1 MKPDTQSIYNNVVGE
16 DFPAALPGFEKI
28 NRYWDTQ
35 HDIYAAKINPGEY
48 YVSAHGELI
57 TTVLGSCISV
67 CVRDT
72 ALGIGG
78 MNHFMLPVMVSGKIA
93 EEWKDTPVSF
103 ETRYG
108 NIAIERLINSIISLG
123 GQRHRLECK
132 IFGGAKVL
140 NISSNVG
147 QMNID
152 FARHYIESEGFS
164 ISSEDVGDIY
174 PRKVLYFPS
183 SGRVRVKKLYKL
195 HNDTLEKREMN
206 YLDELAKTPLQ
217 GKVDLF

>member
-1 MKPDTQSIYNNVVGE
+1 MKPDAKSIYNSLAGE
-16 DFPAALPGFEKI
+16 DLPTALPGFEKI

-57 TTVLGSCISV
+57 TTVLGSCIAV

-78 MNHFMLPVMVSGKIA
+78 MNHFMLPVMATKSSQD
-93 EEWKDTPVSF
+93 WKDTPVSF

-123 GQRHRLECK
+123 GQRQRLECK

-140 NISSNVG
+140 DISSNVG
-147 QMNID
+147 LKNIE
-152 FARHYIESEGFS
+152 FAKRYIISEGFT
-164 ISSEDVGDIY
+164 IAAEDVGDIF
-174 PRKVLYFPS
+174 PRKVLYFPA
-183 SGRVRVKKLYKL
+183 SGRVRVKKLYKM
-195 HNDTLEKREMN
+195 HNDTLEKRDLT
-206 YLDELAKTPLQ
+206 YLDRLSKTPLS